1 MAKKEEQKRCRFPGR
16 CLFQGPK
23 TEATVGEGLSVVWA
37 SPLRSPES
45 VMAASHRHED
55 QLASSARHLQIS
67 AGRQWLRLA

>member
-1 MAKKEEQKRCRFPGR
+1 MTKKRGAKRCRFPGR
-16 CLFQGPK
+16 WLFQGPK
-23 TEATVGEGLSVVWA
+23 TEAAVGGLSVVWA

-55 QLASSARHLQIS
+55 QLASSACHLQVS